1 MKFVNGLKT
10 IKNLALLYGLVCGV
24 EYYYFLF
31 HQFPVI
37 TADNG
42 GELTY
47 STPWLTAVKNI
58 LFDTALQE
66 LGLFGIAASAAV
78 LTAFLYSIWLTG
90 KYLLTK
96 SRRRKTP

>member
-1 MKFVNGLKT
+1 MKFVNGLKN
-10 IKNLALLYGLVCGV
+10 IKNLALLYGLVCGI

-31 HQFPVI
+31 HQFPEI
-37 TADNG
+37 TADHG
-42 GELTY
+42 GALTY

-66 LGLFGIAASAAV
+66 ISLLGIAFSAAV
-78 LTAFLYSIWLTG
+78 LTALLYSIWLTV

-96 SRRRKTP
+96 SRHPKTP